1 MTYSEPLPG
10 NPFNHVRVYRPEEVT
25 RRNEAEC
32 DPAEAGL
39 TRADVDAIWNAV
51 VRFYR
56 TGLQPSLA
64 LCLRR
69 RGKVVLDRT
78 IGHLVGNEPDLD
90 ADAPKLVAAPD
101 TLYSLM
107 SASKSITSMLIHL
120 CSERNLLRVDD
131 AVVDYIPEFGRHG
144 KHWITIRHVLT
155 HTAGIPVLPDV
166 ELDLDILA
174 DPDRILRLLCD
185 ARPLTPPGRRMAYHA
200 LTGGYILAELIR
212 RVTGVE
218 VKAFLEREVLRPLGF
233 RNLDFGVSPADF
245 PRTAKNVCTG
255 LRPVFPVSWL
265 LRRALGA
272 SLEETVK
279 LSNDPRFLTAVVP
292 SGNIHC
298 TANEASRFFQLL
310 LGGGQLDGVRVFERP
325 TVRRAI
331 GEQSHFNF
339 DFTMWLP
346 LGYGMGFMLGHEW
359 ASLFGPG
366 APRAFGHIGFT
377 NLLVWA
383 DPERD
388 IAVALLNN
396 GKPMINPDLIW
407 WLNVSRVIAARC
419 PREVPV

>member
-1 MTYSEPLPG
+1 MRFSAPLPG
-10 NPFNHVRVYRPEEVT
+10 NPFNHVRVYEPEEVT

-39 TRADVDAIWNAV
+39 TREDVEAIWDAV

-56 TGLQPSLA
+56 TGLQPSIA

-69 RGKVVLDRT
+69 RGRVVLDRT

-90 ADAPKLVAAPD
+90 AAAPKLVASPD

-107 SASKSITSMLIHL
+107 SASKSITSMLVHL

-131 AVVDYIPEFGRHG
+131 AVADYIPEFGRHG

-155 HTAGIPVLPDV
+155 HTAGIPVLPEV

-174 DPDRILRLLCD
+174 DPDRILQLLCD
-185 ARPLTPPGRRMAYHA
+185 ARPLTPPGRRLAYHA

-218 VKAFLEREVLRPLGF
+218 VKPFLEREVLRPLGF
-233 RNLDFGVSPADF
+233 RNLSYGVSPSDF

-272 SLEETVK
+272 GLEETVR

-292 SGNIHC
+292 SGNVHC

-310 LGGGQLDGVRVFERP
+310 LGGGMVDGVRVFERP

-346 LGYGMGFMLGHEW
+346 IGYGMGFMLGHEW
-359 ASLFGPG
+359 ASLFGPR

-407 WLNVSRVIAARC
+407 WLNVTRVIAARC